1 MIQLLFFVLFSL
13 LTFNAY
19 SNENLLTIQQQIERM
34 RPEVERVNER
44 NESKKLIELYELKRM
59 HLLAKESQ
67 EIVNE
72 KQKKV
77 DEEQAKLAAE
87 EAKFQPLK
95 DQERELERRQKVDE
109 KSFTT
114 LVPHYTLMLLASF
127 AGTPCAYSK

>member
-1 MIQLLFFVLFSL
+1 MLLFI
-13 LTFNAY
+13 LTEKILV
-19 SNENLLTIQQQIERM
+19 S
-34 RPEVERVNER
+34 
-44 NESKKLIELYELKRM
+44 SKKLIELYELKRM

-109 KSFTT
+109 KSISAAKFLAVVPFTPARGVT
-114 LVPHYTLMLLASF
+114 KPGRPGGGRPDL
-127 AGTPCAYSK
+127 